1 MIFGHYL
8 AIAQQLEGLMAP
20 EGAEHPTLGPY
31 ALRDVQIWTDQ
42 TASDDWNHALPVAF
56 VEFLDLPMQSLGD
69 GTSVGPAQLIIH
81 LLLDLA
87 EAEGIMSPEFTSEPD
102 HPVHAADRLCHAVH
116 AAMQRFSAVIPRTPG
131 QLDTATPYADS
142 QLSALSLVSVQP
154 TTPYPGMLDLRL
166 RYAATV
172 GFSSALKPSAAGRGQ
187 TVRLTAT

>member
-20 EGAEHPTLGPY
+20 ELGDHPTLGPY

-42 TASDDWNHALPVAF
+42 TASDDWDHPLPVAF
-56 VEFLDLPMQSLGD
+56 VEFLDLPMQALGD
-69 GTSVGPAQLIIH
+69 GTSVGPAQLIVH
-81 LLLDLA
+81 LLIDLK
-87 EAEGIMSPEFTSEPD
+87 EVEGMMSPELAREPD
-102 HPVHAADRLCHAVH
+102 HAIHAADRLCHAVH

-131 QLDTATPYADS
+131 QVDTTTPYADS
-142 QLSALSLVSVQP
+142 QLSALTLVSIQP

-172 GFSSALKPSAAGRGQ
+172 GFSSALKPSAPGRGQ
-187 TVRLTAT
+187 TVRLTAS